1 MPYGVAAVEDEDV
14 SVVSG
19 LLQASW
25 AAVVLTFL
33 GGLVSFLSPCVAP
46 LVPGYIGFLSS
57 GRFTRAAY
65 AGDTDPLSAANGR
78 VTALAVRPA
87 WQVSLL
93 FVGGFSA
100 AFVGLGL
107 LAASFGIL
115 VAAYKPVVETLVG
128 IIMLAMGAFLLG
140 VFPPSW
146 TALLAR
152 EGRVHLPPSVVGR
165 LGPASPLLLGALF
178 AAGWTPCIGPVLAA
192 LLTYVG
198 ASADLGRGALLLGVY
213 AAGFAVPFF
222 ALGVGWSVGLRSLDW
237 LKRHSRAV
245 QSASG
250 IGLVL
255 VGVLYVSGQVTAFAA
270 WAQRVAPHIPAPAL
284 H

>member
-46 LVPGYIGFLSS
+46 LVPGY
-57 GRFTRAAY
+57 
-65 AGDTDPLSAANGR
+65 
-78 VTALAVRPA
+78 
-87 WQVSLL
+87 
-93 FVGGFSA
+93 
-100 AFVGLGL
+100 GL

-165 LGPASPLLLGALF
+165 LGPASLLLLGALF

-222 ALGVGWSVGLRSLDW
+222 ALGLGWSVGLRSLDW

-255 VGVLYVSGQVTAFAA
+255 VGVLYVSGQATAFAA

>member
-1 MPYGVAAVEDEDV
+1 
-14 SVVSG
+14 VSG
-19 LLQASW
+19 LLHVSW
-25 AAVVLTFL
+25 TVVLLTFL

-46 LVPGYIGFLSS
+46 LVPGYIGFLSG
-57 GRFTRAAY
+57 GRLTRAAY
-65 AGDTDPLSAANGR
+65 AGDTNPPSAANGS
-78 VTALAVRPA
+78 VAALALRPA

-128 IIMLAMGAFLLG
+128 VIMLAMGAFLLG
-140 VFPPSW
+140 VFPTSW

-152 EGRVHLPPSVVGR
+152 DGRVHLPPSVVGR

-198 ASADLGRGALLLGVY
+198 AAADLGRGALLLGVY

-222 ALGVGWSVGLRSLDW
+222 AIGLGWSVGLHSLDW
-237 LKRHSRAV
+237 LKSHTRAV
-245 QSASG
+245 QFASG

-255 VGVLYVSGQVTAFAA
+255 VGVLYVSGQATAFAA